1 MSVPKSSELFKSM
14 CISLIQM
21 TQSPSLEQ
29 RLLQEFPQIHEAVAA
44 QFQQRFSV
52 LKPHAAGGFGL
63 LYYARDFDGNEQ
75 AIKIYAIP
83 KKGNEHVDAV
93 IAAPG
98 GLPALK
104 QREKYA
110 DRFRHPHIVHIHGS
124 GIIDI
129 LGTEVPYVEMEWI
142 EGTSLETWLQKHGP
156 CSQAQFAAIAQTV
169 VGAVALLHKEGV
181 AHLDIKP
188 DNIMFDSRRKNRP
201 VLMDY
206 NNAEETDAGGFV
218 LNRNAG
224 LPSSRYSAPE
234 AESRREL
241 SYRTDIYACGIL
253 FSEIFTGKNPK
264 LGTESIGEFIKRNI
278 PFRYRT
284 VLRNCLHEDSS
295 QRYQTASELF
305 HALRKAEQYW
315 KRKIIGT
322 SVFFLMGS
330 VGYAGYSEYTLQRE
344 RQTADASVQATN
356 ACRVLLGQEDAIAAQ
371 QQCEQA
377 LRYNPQNLEARLF
390 LGHSFLAQGEQ
401 NKARE
406 LYATLLTN
414 RENEQ
419 QSEQQEQR
427 ATMFHALQEHS
438 LWLKEN
444 GKTDQAIALFS
455 FLSEVDFQQKQ
466 AYALLLTDLLLKEQR
481 YEEALPL
488 LKEMTEFSYETPTE
502 YLLSAQQAFTIG
514 KHFAAQQQWQT
525 AEQSVKIAITFDEK
539 VQEKR
544 KQEAK
549 KQGIYFLVQGEVEEE
564 AQHHFFLA
572 ELYIQSENYGIA
584 EKEIKKGNSLSPDSP
599 EAFISLAKLWQHQ
612 GKYTAAEQVL
622 YRAVQLYHADIAR
635 AQVQQVTFDEK
646 SLESNEREMEA
657 RIYALHG
664 SVMKVYTELK
674 NVQEL
679 QGKYTKSIEGRMHK
693 VENERAVY
701 EKKYQ
706 AVK

>member
-1 MSVPKSSELFKSM
+1 MS
-14 CISLIQM
+14 ISLIQM

-29 RLLQEFPQIHEAVAA
+29 RLLQEFSQIHEAVAA

-63 LYYARDFDGNEQ
+63 LYYARDSDGNEQ

-142 EGTSLETWLQKHGP
+142 EGTSIETWLQKHGP
-156 CSQAQFAAIAQTV
+156 CSQAEFAAIAQSV

-188 DNIMFDSRRKNRP
+188 DNIMFDTRRKNRP

-206 NNAEETDAGGFV
+206 NNAEETDAKGFV

-253 FSEIFTGKNPK
+253 FSEILTGKNPK
-264 LGTESIGEFIKRNI
+264 LGTESIREFIKRNI

-305 HALRKAEQYW
+305 HALRKAKHYW
-315 KRKIIGT
+315 RRKVIGT
-322 SVFFLMGS
+322 TLFFLMSS
-330 VGYAGYSEYTLQRE
+330 VGYAGFTEYTLQRE

-356 ACRVLLGQEDAIAAQ
+356 ACRILLGQEDAIAAQ

-390 LGHSFLAQGEQ
+390 LGHSFLAQGEE

-406 LYATLLTN
+406 VYTTLLITTRN
-414 RENEQ
+414 NEQ
-419 QSEQQEQR
+419 HNEQQEQR
-427 ATMFHALQEHS
+427 AMMHQALQERG

-455 FLSEVDFQQKQ
+455 FLSESDPQNKAVYVPL
-466 AYALLLTDLLLKEQR
+466 AVELLLKEQR

-488 LKEMTEFSYETPTE
+488 LKEMTEFSYETPRE
-502 YLLSAQQAFTIG
+502 YRLSAQQAFTIG

-549 KQGIYFLVQGEVEEE
+549 KQGIYFFNHEEKEEE
-564 AQHHFFLA
+564 AKHHFFLA
-572 ELYIQSENYGIA
+572 ELYLQSENYGIA
-584 EKEIKKGNSLSPDSP
+584 EKEIKKGNSIVPDSP

-612 GKYTAAEQVL
+612 GKYAAAEQVL

-657 RIYALHG
+657 RIYALNG

-674 NVQEL
+674 NVREL
-679 QGKYTKSIEGRMHK
+679 QGKYTKSIESGIHK

-701 EKKYQ
+701 ERKYQ
-706 AVK
+706 ISE